1 MKQLKN
7 VWMLPLL
14 FAAVFLGCP
23 TPNDDYTIKK
33 VAVELTAGMGVDVN
47 AEDTSA
53 SVTFTGASGLAL
65 TSADF
70 TVSEGAAISALGI
83 DGDTVTVTV
92 SFAANTDMIN
102 EKTYTVGIAPGST
115 AIKGSATV
123 TITQGYAGDTRKA
136 LKAGPAVNAAAGDTS
151 AALTFSGAAGLTIVG
166 GDANLETAD
175 FTATNGATVSNIGIN
190 DDTVTVTVSFAA
202 NTDTVEKIYTVGIAP
217 NSTLIKGSG
226 TVTVTQAAREVL
238 NAYYVSFSTGND
250 ENTGT
255 QAAPWKTIARVNRQT
270 FQAGD
275 AILFK
280 SGDTWT
286 WDAVTMTGDD
296 FLAPQGSGTEGNPI
310 TISSYGAG
318 DKPKLEGRGLV
329 NNIIR
334 LNNQQYWEISRLEI
348 SNMVEGW
355 TNPMT
360 QNNEQG
366 TLIHE
371 KDLRGIYITGDNG
384 QVLNGFN
391 MHDLYI
397 HDITGQL
404 YWIGGGA
411 FIDNPQPV
419 SSFPGMKNQTGWD
432 ASKRTGAIFAETF
445 LGNGTDPTTFNNIT
459 VENNV
464 LERNSFSGFSVKQH
478 HGGSGG
484 VKWAFPGANT
494 YPYNDTNFKP
504 HTNIT
509 VRGNYID
516 QSGWYHGDGI
526 YLTSVRNALVEK
538 NVVKNPGVCG
548 IELYYCDSITV
559 QYNEVY
565 GSTSKGGGGD
575 TNGIDP
581 DVRTSN
587 IIIQYNYV
595 HDCGDGLLI
604 CGGQYN
610 TVIIRYNVLYNNT
623 RNWIRDV
630 VNTGIIQ
637 VYNNILYNTKA
648 QEETPGTMRFTGWR
662 SANTNNERWE
672 FKNNV
677 FYNAHAGTTG
687 TSFMTGNNSVYS
699 NNLYYGVTPPGTPS
713 ADSAPVTVA
722 IDTIFNGAVNFVT
735 GTSAA
740 AVPNNFDFLKPAA
753 GSPLINQGIAYTVD
767 PEKIDVAPN
776 GKDYAGAALSGKDD
790 IGIFAAN
797 FNGLSG
803 IVTDQIGGKVQG
815 ATVKVSSELT
825 ATTDVDGKFIFPSVS
840 PGSYTVQVIK
850 DQFAGS
856 ETQFEANADAVSWLP
871 LSVGDY
877 TGGSAQKTVSG
888 LVTSSGTPLE
898 GVTVTISKGTTE
910 TATGTT
916 GANGTYSIANV
927 TPDSGYTITVSKSG
941 YQTQSVSLIV
951 PLTSNPDPQNFDILP
966 LVADPVASP
975 ASGSALYKGDTVT
988 LSTTTAGAAIYYTLN
1003 GSTPS
1008 DADAEGASILYT
1020 GPVQL
1025 SSFPVT
1031 VKAAAFK
1038 TGYANSG
1045 VMTVN
1050 YAEAH
1055 PVNITYTGLSVN
1067 GLTLNW
1073 AALTG
1078 ATGYEVSV
1086 YSADGELATAS
1097 PSGTSA
1103 AISGTFTAGKNY
1115 YAKVRAKKGDLLSG
1129 WGIARFKLGSS
1140 QAALSENFEGKTV
1153 EQLPWTRTSSGGN
1166 AEQSIADFYPGNAAG
1181 RYYFQGTGARH
1192 TRLDFST
1199 PVTGN
1204 TIDFE
1209 FDWYP
1214 GKPNRDD
1221 GRIYVWDGTGTTLA
1235 TPTNLFITFGTKN
1248 NGEFY
1253 YFLGNHGVGLTL
1265 PSGISA
1271 VTLGN
1276 IPAELQNSW
1285 LKVSVSIDS
1294 TAKKISFEIVDA
1306 RDGAILEKAYNLD
1319 FASGVEYANKVAG
1332 FWIVST
1338 RPDGAY
1344 PTSGWITY
1352 LDNIA
1357 FYASE
1362 P

>member
-7 VWMLPLL
+7 WWTLPLIL
-14 FAAVFLGCP
+14 AAVLLGCP
-23 TPNDDYTIKK
+23 TPTNDYSVKK
-33 VAVELTAGMGVDVN
+33 VAVELTAGQPVTVD

-53 SVTFTGASGLAL
+53 GVTFTGANGLSL
-65 TSADF
+65 TAADF
-70 TVSEGAAISALGI
+70 TVSVGAVIGGVSV
-83 DGDTVTVTV
+83 DGDTATVTVT
-92 SFAANTDMIN
+92 F
-102 EKTYTVGIAPGST
+102 E
-115 AIKGSATV
+115 
-123 TITQGYAGDTRKA
+123 
-136 LKAGPAVNAAAGDTS
+136 
-151 AALTFSGAAGLTIVG
+151 
-166 GDANLETAD
+166 
-175 FTATNGATVSNIGIN
+175 
-190 DDTVTVTVSFAA
+190 A
-202 NTDTVEKIYTVGIAP
+202 NTDTVNEKIYTVGIAP
-217 NSTLIKGSG
+217 NRPAVKGSATVSITQGYLGDTRKALTAGTALTAAAGDTSAAVAFTGATGLTTVGGAVNLEPADFTATIGATISGVSVTGDTATVTVSFAENTDITAKIYTIGISSASTLVKGGG
-226 TVTVTQAAREVL
+226 TVTITQAAREAL
-238 NAYYVSFSTGND
+238 RSYYVSASGGDDGNA
-250 ENTGT
+250 GT
-255 QAAPWKTIARVNRQT
+255 SEAAPWKTIAKVNQQT

-286 WDAVTMTGDD
+286 WDALTMTGAD
-296 FLAPQGSGTEGNPI
+296 FLAPQGSGEAGNPI
-310 TISSYGAG
+310 IISSYGTG
-318 DKPKLEGRGLV
+318 DKPKLEGAGLV
-329 NNIIR
+329 DNVIR
-334 LNNQQYWEISRLEI
+334 LHNQQYWEISRLEI

-360 QNNEQG
+360 RDDTQG

-384 QVLNGFN
+384 TVLNGFTL
-391 MHDLYI
+391 HDLFI
-397 HDITGQL
+397 HDVTGHL

-411 FIDNPQPV
+411 YIASPQPV
-419 SSFPGMKNQTGWD
+419 SDFPGMKNRTGWD

-445 LGNGTDPTTFNNIT
+445 VGDGTNPTTFNNII

-464 LERNSFSGFSVKQH
+464 LERNSFSGFSVKQY

-484 VKWAFPGANT
+484 AQWAFPGHNT
-494 YPYNDTNFKP
+494 YPYHDPNFKP

-604 CGGQYN
+604 CGGDYN

-630 VNTGIIQ
+630 VSNGIIQ

-662 SANTNNERWE
+662 TANSNNERWE

-687 TSFMTGNNSVYS
+687 TSFMTGNNAVYA
-699 NNLYYGVTPPGTPS
+699 NNLYYGVATPASPS
-713 ADSAPVTVA
+713 ADSAPVSVS
-722 IDTIFNGAVNFVT
+722 IDSLFSGAVNFTT
-735 GTSAA
+735 GASAA

-753 GSPLINQGIAYTVD
+753 GSPLINRGTVYTPDAARLDAV
-767 PEKIDVAPN
+767 PN
-776 GKDYAGAALSGKDD
+776 GKDYAGAALAGADD

-803 IVTDQIGGKVQG
+803 IVTDQIGGQVEG
-815 ATVKVSSELT
+815 ATVKVGAALT
-825 ATTDVDGKFIFPSVS
+825 GTSGADGKYSFPVV
-840 PGSYTVQVIK
+840 PAGVYTVQVIK
-850 DQFAGS
+850 DQFEGS
-856 ETQFEANADAVSWLP
+856 ETEFTVDTDAVSWLP
-871 LSVGDY
+871 LSVGNF
-877 TGGSAQKTVSG
+877 TGGSVQKTVSG
-888 LVTSSGTPLE
+888 TVSSGGVPLA
-898 GVTVTISKGTTE
+898 GVTVTIRKGATE
-910 TATGTT
+910 AGTATT
-916 GANGTYSIANV
+916 GGDGGYTIANV
-927 TPDSGYTITVSKSG
+927 TPDTGYTITASKDG
-941 YQTQSVSLIV
+941 YQAQSISLV
-951 PLTSNPDPQNFDILP
+951 LSLTSDPAPQHFDILP
-966 LVADPVASP
+966 LVATPVASP
-975 ASGSALYKGDTVT
+975 TSGSALYNGDTVT
-988 LSTTTAGAAIYYTLN
+988 LSTATDGAAIYYTLN

-1020 GPVQL
+1020 GPVPL
-1025 SSFPVT
+1025 SSFPIT

-1045 VMTVN
+1045 VLQAN

-1055 PVNITYTGLSVN
+1055 PVNITATGLTESGV
-1067 GLTLNW
+1067 TLNW
-1073 AALTG
+1073 DALAG
-1078 ATGYEVSV
+1078 ATGYEVRV

-1103 AISGTFTAGKNY
+1103 AISATFSAGKNY
-1115 YAKVRAKKGDLLSG
+1115 YARVRARKGESVSG
-1129 WGIARFKLGSS
+1129 WGIARFKVSGL
-1140 QAALSENFEGKTV
+1140 QPAFAENFENKTV
-1153 EQLPWTRTSSGGN
+1153 DQLPWTRTDSGGN
-1166 AEQSIADFYPGNAAG
+1166 PAQTIADFYPGNAAG
-1181 RYYFQGTGARH
+1181 RYYFQGTGPRH
-1192 TRLDFST
+1192 TRLNFNT
-1199 PVTGN
+1199 PVTGSA
-1204 TIDFE
+1204 IDLE

-1214 GKPNRDD
+1214 GKPNRDH
-1221 GRIYVWDGTGTTLA
+1221 GRIYIWDGTDGTTGS
-1235 TPTNLFITFGTKN
+1235 PTNLFITFGTTST
-1248 NGEFY
+1248 GEFY
-1253 YFLGNHGVGLTL
+1253 YFLGNHGTALAL
-1265 PSGISA
+1265 PGGA

-1285 LKVSVSIDS
+1285 LKVAVSINA
-1294 TAKKISFEIVDA
+1294 TTGKIGFEIVDA
-1306 RDGAILEKAYNLD
+1306 RDGAILERADDLA
-1319 FASGVEYANKVAG
+1319 FASGVSYTGKVAG

-1338 RPDGAY
+1338 RPDGTA
-1344 PTSGWITY
+1344 PTSGWISY

-1357 FYASE
+1357 FYAVE

>member
-14 FAAVFLGCP
+14 IAAVFLGCP
-23 TPNDDYTIKK
+23 TPNDDYTVQK
-33 VAVELTAGMGVDVN
+33 VAVELTAGTGVDVN
-47 AEDTSA
+47 ADDTSA
-53 SVTFTGASGLAL
+53 SVTFAGANGLAL
-65 TSADF
+65 APADF
-70 TVSEGAAISALGI
+70 TVTAGAVISNVSVNGGTA
-83 DGDTVTVTV
+83 TVTVG
-92 SFAANTDMIN
+92 FAANSDTSI
-102 EKTYTVGIAPGST
+102 EKTYTVGIAPEST
-115 AIKGSATV
+115 VIKGSATV
-123 TITQGYAGDTRKA
+123 TITQGYAGDTRRI
-136 LKAGPAVNAAAGDTS
+136 LQAGAAVTAAAGDTS
-151 AALTFSGAAGLTIVG
+151 TAVTFTGAAGLTIVG
-166 GDANLETAD
+166 GDDNLEPAD
-175 FTATNGATVSNIGIN
+175 FTTSAGATVGAVSVT
-190 DDTVTVTVSFAA
+190 DDTATVTVSFAA
-202 NTDTVEKIYTVGIAP
+202 NTDTMVKTYAIGIAP

-250 ENTGT
+250 ENAGT
-255 QAAPWKTIARVNRQT
+255 EAAPWKTIARVNRQT

-286 WDAVTMTGDD
+286 WDENTMTGKD
-296 FLAPQGSGTEGNPI
+296 FLAPQGSGTDGNPI

-329 NNIIR
+329 DNIIR
-334 LNNQQYWEISRLEI
+334 LDNQQHWEISRLEI

-360 QNNEQG
+360 QNNDQG

-445 LGNGTDPTTFNNIT
+445 KGDGINPTTFNNIT

-484 VKWAFPGANT
+484 VKWAFPGANE
-494 YPYNDTNFKP
+494 YPYNDSNFKP

-516 QSGWYHGDGI
+516 QTGWYHGDGI

-565 GSTSKGGGGD
+565 GSTSKGGGD

-595 HDCGDGLLI
+595 HDCGDGFLI

-630 VNTGIIQ
+630 VNNGIIQ

-687 TSFMTGNNSVYS
+687 TSFMTGNNSVYA

-713 ADSAPVTVA
+713 ADSSPVAVTVDA
-722 IDTIFNGAVNFVT
+722 LFNGAVNFAT

-753 GSPLINQGIAYTVD
+753 GSPLINQGTAYT
-767 PEKIDVAPN
+767 PEPTRIDAVPN

-790 IGIFAAN
+790 IGLFAAD
-797 FNGLSG
+797 FKGLAG

-815 ATVKVSSELT
+815 ATVNVGQELS
-825 ATTDVDGKFIFPSVS
+825 ATTNTDGKFAFSSVPS
-840 PGSYTVQVIK
+840 GSYTVQVIK

-856 ETQFEANADAVSWLP
+856 ETPFEVNADAVSWLP
-871 LSVGDY
+871 LSVGEF
-877 TGGSAQKTVSG
+877 TGGNVQKTVTG
-888 LVTSSGTPLE
+888 TVTSSGTALA
-898 GVTVTISKGTTE
+898 GVTITIRKGTAE
-910 TATGTT
+910 AGAGTT
-916 GANGTYSIANV
+916 GADGRYSIANV
-927 TPDSGYTITVSKSG
+927 TPDSGYTITASKDG
-941 YQTQSVSLIV
+941 YQTQSVSLILS
-951 PLTSNPDPQNFDILP
+951 LTSDPDPQNFDILP
-966 LVADPVASP
+966 LVADPAASP
-975 ASGSALYKGDTVT
+975 ASGSRLFKGDTIT
-988 LSTTTAGAAIYYTLN
+988 LSATTAGAAIYYTLN

-1020 GPVQL
+1020 GPIQL
-1025 SSFPVT
+1025 SSFPIT

-1045 VMTVN
+1045 VMTAN

-1055 PVNITYTGLSVN
+1055 PVNITYTGLSAN
-1067 GLTLNW
+1067 GVTLNW
-1073 AALTG
+1073 AALDG

-1086 YSADGELATAS
+1086 YSADGEVATAS
-1097 PSGTSA
+1097 PSGASA
-1103 AISGTFTAGKNY
+1103 AISGAFTAGKNY
-1115 YAKVRAKKGDLLSG
+1115 YAKVRAKKNALVSG

-1140 QAALSENFEGKTV
+1140 QAAWSENFETASTTDD
-1153 EQLPWTRTSSGGN
+1153 LPWTLTSSGGN
-1166 AEQSIADFYPGNAAG
+1166 VAQTIADFYSGNKSG

-1192 TRLDFST
+1192 TRLGFST
-1199 PVTGN
+1199 PVT
-1204 TIDFE
+1204 
-1209 FDWYP
+1209 
-1214 GKPNRDD
+1214 
-1221 GRIYVWDGTGTTLA
+1221 
-1235 TPTNLFITFGTKN
+1235 
-1248 NGEFY
+1248 
-1253 YFLGNHGVGLTL
+1253 
-1265 PSGISA
+1265 
-1271 VTLGN
+1271 
-1276 IPAELQNSW
+1276 
-1285 LKVSVSIDS
+1285 
-1294 TAKKISFEIVDA
+1294 
-1306 RDGAILEKAYNLD
+1306 
-1319 FASGVEYANKVAG
+1319 
-1332 FWIVST
+1332 
-1338 RPDGAY
+1338 
-1344 PTSGWITY
+1344 
-1352 LDNIA
+1352 
-1357 FYASE
+1357 
-1362 P
+1362 